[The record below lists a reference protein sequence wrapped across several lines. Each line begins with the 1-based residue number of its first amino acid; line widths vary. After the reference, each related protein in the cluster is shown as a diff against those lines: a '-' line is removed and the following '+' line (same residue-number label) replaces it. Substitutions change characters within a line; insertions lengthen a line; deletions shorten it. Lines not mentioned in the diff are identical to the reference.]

1 MMSPWDTLPWNTI
14 LLIIGVSL
22 LIPSVIAI
30 FFIKLKRYEDVGLA
44 IGVFLLI
51 LGGVAYLYLIPQQVV
66 SETKLPENYS
76 WEDTGAVHYWERNGL
91 FIQGKDQ
98 QRIPF
103 VIRWLLPERTPIEKD
118 FLATEVIHVSEFQK
132 ETNNALIHDVIYDNN
147 GDILSV
153 INNTQKVSEWYWVD
167 SHTTNL
173 SYMNVNAGR
182 MGIPAIDKNI
192 NTLKVGWV
200 ESNGEQHGKETIVLV
215 RDMQRI
221 KTGYLDGVEVSVW
234 RSDVYNKEI
243 TWHGHTYYCD
253 ETFQLTVNPTS
264 GYVIHVYRH
273 LVLSAHLSEFLNLYY
288 PSAMHSKI
296 ITRYLKINDPIG
308 EAAEL
313 TYNTTVD
320 SMNTHLEEVRN
331 INNLMTYVPLWVCIP
346 IIFIGVALTWRFLG
360 RSYYWKRYREYE
372 HLPGMEPKKTKRNT
386 SHKKTLALG
395 MCSIL
400 LISSIGYLVYQNA
413 KTQQPDIQIPPVD
426 IESPLSGENTEP
438 TPPGTNRVID
448 SGRHVLQLSDEGS
461 HKGSRREWWY
471 FNVFFNDPDS
481 DLQGYS
487 LIVSFN
493 QMKFF
498 DVRFLRP
505 DNLFILLFDDAGNNY
520 PLSTFNKR
528 RGTLQ
533 ATGDGVGVTFE
544 NSWAK
549 GVYPSWQVHA
559 VNEEKAFIADFEF
572 TADFLPVWVEG
583 RSANLPLASLV
594 TGGDYYVPR
603 CKVIGNISWEGKQYT
618 VGGIGYHDHVW
629 QSVVPRSVSKGWD
642 WANLHFDN
650 GWEMYVSKFSL
661 RAPFKLAFDSI
672 IISPNNRNITEFN
685 KFTVTY
691 TETATPKG
699 LPFMHYPK
707 KLHIDA
713 ERDGMVLNLDLE
725 IVNTAENVWRLART
739 GMFEGPCIATGTF
752 SWDQYTVELNGYGLS
767 EFTRVKYLFGLP
779 GIFQK

>member
-1 MMSPWDTLPWNTI
+1 MSPWNTLPWNTI
-14 LLIIGVSL
+14 LLIIGVSI
-22 LIPSVIAI
+22 LIPCVLAI
-30 FFIKLKRYEDVGLA
+30 LFIKFKRYEDVGLT

-51 LGGVAYLYLIPQQVV
+51 LGGVAYMYLIPQQVIQ
-66 SETKLPENYS
+66 ETKLPENYS

-91 FIQGKDQ
+91 FLQGKDQ
-98 QRIPF
+98 RRIPF
-103 VIRWLLPERTPIEKD
+103 VIRWLLPERSPIEKD

-132 ETNNALIHDVIYDNN
+132 DTNKALIHDVIYDNS
-147 GDILSV
+147 GEILSV

-173 SYMNVNAGR
+173 SYQNVNAGR

-200 ESNGEQHGKETIVLV
+200 ESNGEQNGKETIVLV

-221 KTGYLDGVEVSVW
+221 KNGYIDGVEVSVW
-234 RSDVYNKEI
+234 RSDIYNTQI
-243 TWHGHTYYCD
+243 TWHGKTYYCD
-253 ETFQLTVNPTS
+253 ETLQLTVNPSS
-264 GYVIHVYRH
+264 GYVVHVYRH
-273 LVLSAHLSEFLNLYY
+273 LVLSAYLSEFLNLYY
-288 PSAMHSKI
+288 PSAMHSRI
-296 ITRYLKINDPIG
+296 ITNYLKINDPIG

-320 SMNTHLEEVRN
+320 SMNVHLDAVRD

-346 IIFIGVALTWRFLG
+346 IILIGAALTWRFFG
-360 RSYYWKRYREYE
+360 RSYYWKRYRKYE
-372 HLPGMEPKKTKRNT
+372 HVPGSSQTKTKLKSSR
-386 SHKKTLALG
+386 KKTLAIG
-395 MCSIL
+395 MCSL
-400 LISSIGYLVYQNA
+400 FLIPSIGYVVYQNMNT
-413 KTQQPDIQIPPVD
+413 KKPEMQIPPVTID
-426 IESPLSGENTEP
+426 SPISGEEDEP

-448 SGRHVLQLSDEGS
+448 SGRHILQLSDEEL

-487 LIVSFN
+487 MIVSFN
-493 QMKFF
+493 QMKLG

-505 DNLFILLFDDAGNNY
+505 DNLFILLFDDSGNNY

-533 ATGDGVGVTFE
+533 ATGPGVDVTFE
-544 NSWAK
+544 NSWTK
-549 GVYPSWQVHA
+549 GSYPSWQVHA
-559 VNEEKAFIADFEF
+559 VNDEKGFVADLDF

-583 RSANLPLASLV
+583 RSANLPIISLA

-603 CKVIGNISWEGKQYT
+603 CKVTGNITWDGKQYQ

-629 QSVVPRSVSKGWD
+629 QSIVPRWVSPGWD

-685 KFTVTY
+685 HFKITY
-691 TETATPKG
+691 TETTTPKG

-707 KLHIDA
+707 KLHIEA
-713 ERDGMVLNLDLE
+713 EQDDMILKLD
-725 IVNTAENVWRLART
+725 IQVINTAENVWKLART

-752 SWDQYTVELNGYGLS
+752 SWADYTVELHGYGLS